1 MEKRVWTLYR
11 VSTLSQANNHDI
23 TLQRKACLSFIENQS
38 NSIWSLEREFRELAV
53 SGYKYTINERNML
66 KRILEGA
73 RQQEFDVLL
82 VFMFDR
88 LGRNSEEMKMLIE
101 QVQAYGIQI
110 WSVVEGEWSG
120 SNYSY
125 FSQATLE
132 VERTSQRVKQRLRQ
146 MNEEGIF
153 TGGTAPYGY
162 RLVENSNGKKS
173 LVTDQEEVKVVLYIF
188 NLALSHHYGCSKI
201 AQQLNHLGIKT
212 RNNKTWI
219 YNTVSRLLR
228 NPVYIG
234 RPAYNKYKE
243 KGHKTAR
250 DEWKLQP
257 KNHELSIIPEEQF
270 YQVQEMMEER
280 KPAERTNAQ
289 PVGEDF
295 LLAGIVICAYCGKK
309 LKAENNYN
317 RSKSKVTGEIKKT
330 IYRRYVCE
338 HAKNK
343 QEFHGQRD
351 FGADKYERLVV
362 KEVLRIVR
370 AVKEKGFTLKNEE
383 MYNREFLL
391 KQDQIEGLKQD
402 IKRDY
407 QYLFTLKKQAAALSI
422 LKAQEDKLDEL
433 SDKLLLLEE
442 EMNHIVTSLKELK
455 NLRDELEH
463 WEQKFNTGSSSR
475 KKEMMKRII
484 QRVELRKNDLI
495 LELKVDVSNK
505 EEVKEESPVYRLG
518 SCSKHIT
525 CVKNVRALQLR

>member
-1 MEKRVWTLYR
+1 MKKRVWTLYR

-23 TLQRKACLSFIENQS
+23 TLQRKACLSFIGNQN

-53 SGYKYTINERNML
+53 SGYKYTVNERNRL

-73 RQQEFDVLL
+73 KQQEFDILL

-88 LGRNSEEMKMLIE
+88 LGRNSEEMQGLIE

-110 WSVVEGEWSG
+110 WSVIEGQWSG

-125 FSQATLE
+125 FGQAALE

-162 RLVENSNGKKS
+162 KLIENSNGKKS
-173 LVTDQEEVKVVLYIF
+173 LVIDQKEAKVILYIF
-188 NLALSHHYGCSKI
+188 NLALNHQYGCSKI
-201 AQQLNHLGIKT
+201 AQQLNHLDIKT

-243 KGHKTAR
+243 KGHKIVR
-250 DEWKLQP
+250 DKWKLQP
-257 KNHELSIIPEEQF
+257 KNHGLSIVPEGQF
-270 YQVQEMMEER
+270 YQVQEMMEGR
-280 KPAERTNAQ
+280 KPAGRTNEQA
-289 PVGEDF
+289 VGEDF
-295 LLAGIVICAYCGKK
+295 LLAEIVICAYCGKK

-317 RSKSKVTGEIKKT
+317 RSKSKVTGKIKKT

-351 FGADKYERLVV
+351 FGADKYEGLVV
-362 KEVLRIVR
+362 KEVLRTIR
-370 AVKEKGFTLKNEE
+370 AAKEKGFTLKSEE
-383 MYNREFLL
+383 MYSREFLL
-391 KQDQIEGLKQD
+391 KQNPVEGLKQD
-402 IKRDY
+402 IKRGY
-407 QYLFTLKKQAAALSI
+407 QDLFTLKGQATVLSV
-422 LKAQEDKLDEL
+422 LKEQEDKLAEL
-433 SDKLLLLEE
+433 NDKLLLLEE
-442 EMNHIVTSLKELK
+442 EMNHIVTNLKELK

-463 WEQKFNTGSSSR
+463 WEQKFSTGSMKI
-475 KKEMMKRII
+475 KKEMIKRVI
-484 QRVELRKNDLI
+484 QHAELRKNDLV
-495 LELKVDVSNK
+495 LELNVDVSNRGEIK
-505 EEVKEESPVYRLG
+505 EAGTIYEFSSY
-518 SCSKHIT
+518 SKQIQ
-525 CVKNVRALQLR
+525 VF